1 MSDENIAVISIDELI
16 PGMYVNQVVKQKG
29 SLKMKSKG
37 LVKRQD
43 IIESL
48 KSKGILEVEI
58 DYSKSHL
65 EEMNM
70 QDKVEEEAHPAP
82 SEAPKKTKSVGEAL
96 DEGQKLHDKAK
107 QVHEAFLESIKDGER
122 VDVEP
127 IREISEEIIDNVFDN
142 ADGLACVSMMKDA
155 PDYIL
160 EHSINT
166 AIYMTIFA
174 KHMGF
179 DKELCTELC
188 LAGFLMDCGM
198 ATVPQDILSKPGKL
212 TKDEMGLIYPH
223 VDLGIEII
231 DQSDEV
237 SDVVL
242 GIVRD
247 HHERLD
253 GSGYPEGK
261 AGEHINTYG
270 RMAAIVDSYEAM
282 TNERPYRK
290 GMSPTNSLKQLL
302 ADSSGRY
309 DQSLV
314 QQFIRSIGVHP
325 VGSLVKLKSGKLG
338 IIVKANKEDPL
349 KPLIMSF
356 YSIRTGHHTEIK
368 RVDLAKVDDEIES
381 SVRPDDFKLNLTKFF
396 REVFVP
402 SMQQ

>member
-1 MSDENIAVISIDELI
+1 MSEQSIAVISIEELV
-16 PGMYVNQVVKQKG
+16 PGMYVNRVVKQKG
-29 SLKMKSKG
+29 ALKMKSKG

-43 IIESL
+43 IIEAL
-48 KSKGILEVEI
+48 KSKGILQVEV

-65 EEMNM
+65 EEMEVK
-70 QDKVEEEAHPAP
+70 DKAEEAAHPAP
-82 SEAPKKTKSVGEAL
+82 EEKPAKQKSVGEAL
-96 DEGQKLHDKAK
+96 NASQELHDRAK
-107 QVHEAFLESIKDGER
+107 KVHEDFLNHIRDGER

-127 IREISEEIIDNVFDN
+127 IREISEEIIDDVFDS
-142 ADGLACVSMMKDA
+142 ADGLSCVSMMKDA

-160 EHSINT
+160 EHSVNC

-188 LAGFLMDCGM
+188 LAGFLMDSGM
-198 ATVPQDILSKPGKL
+198 ATVPQDILAKPGTL
-212 TKDEMGLIYPH
+212 NKDEMALILPH
-223 VDLGIEII
+223 VDFGIEMIE
-231 DQSDEV
+231 QSDSV

-270 RMAAIVDSYEAM
+270 RMAAIVDSYDAM
-282 TNERPYRK
+282 TNDRPYRR

-338 IIVKANKEDPL
+338 IIVKANKADPL
-349 KPLIMSF
+349 KPLVMSF

-396 REVFVP
+396 REVFLP
-402 SMQQ
+402 SLQ